1 MNRQA
6 CANLASL
13 GVLAVA
19 ASCASMSGG
28 AYRAASLRVFVPAQA
43 ARVEDHGVTL
53 LAGRLRDQSE
63 VIRVLGRR
71 SARLARDAAVLQVSV
86 TTATEPVRLE
96 EGCFRLAVAGGEV
109 CDPLTPGQVLAAVS
123 LPEEY
128 WNTPYHADDI
138 RDPSKAQ
145 VPGSPPTQ
153 TIEGVSALFMLTL
166 VALDAAIFD
175 AGASQYRDQARADV
189 EDKTSLP
196 REVAPGK
203 TLDMLVVFVPRSG
216 PGAEEGGLP
225 LHVSLDIG
233 GTRLEK
239 TLVVE

>member
-1 MNRQA
+1 MKGQA
-6 CANLASL
+6 CAGLASL

-28 AYRAASLRVFVPAQA
+28 AYRAASLRVFVPVHA
-43 ARVEDHGVTL
+43 ARVEEHGVTL

-63 VIRVLGRR
+63 VMRVLGRR

-86 TTATEPVRLE
+86 TTATEPVRLQ
-96 EGCFRLAVAGGEV
+96 EGSFRLVVAGGEV
-109 CDPLTPGQVLAAVS
+109 CGPLTSGQVLAAVS

-128 WNTPYHADDI
+128 WSTPYHAVDI
-138 RDPSKAQ
+138 RGPLAQ
-145 VPGSPPTQ
+145 APGSPPTQ
-153 TIEGVSALFMLTL
+153 RIEGISALFMLTM

-189 EDKTSLP
+189 EGKTSLP

-203 TLDMLVVFVPRSG
+203 TLDMLLVFVPQSR
-216 PGAEEGGLP
+216 PGAEEGALP